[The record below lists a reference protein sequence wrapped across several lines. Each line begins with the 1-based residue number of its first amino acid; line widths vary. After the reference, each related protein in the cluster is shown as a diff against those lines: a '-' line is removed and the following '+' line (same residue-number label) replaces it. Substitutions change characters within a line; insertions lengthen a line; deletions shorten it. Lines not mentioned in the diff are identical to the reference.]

1 MLGHENI
8 FIGGADGPR
17 LGSGVAHLEPLR
29 HAFGYRR
36 LQELFKGGFRNNNT
50 LPKSDRWYI
59 STTHRI
65 ISRTAAQSYHSSR
78 FFNRKHKRSWAW
90 ERELSGQYL
99 L

>member
-36 LQELFKGGFRNNNT
+36 LQELFKGDASQIGPMVY
-50 LPKSDRWYI
+50 LHDAPHHKP
-59 STTHRI
+59 HRGPI
-65 ISRTAAQSYHSSR
+65 
-78 FFNRKHKRSWAW
+78 
-90 ERELSGQYL
+90 LSFVPL
-99 L
+99 LQP